1 MDMDINFGDEGDGLL
16 EDEGDLAF
24 GDDNNELLDD
34 GGEDNGFNGIQ
45 VQDMEDEPYNNM
57 GDDEQD
63 ALNAGKNSY
72 LEMSKATSANPAGS
86 GGV

>member
-45 VQDMEDEPYNNM
+45 V
-57 GDDEQD
+57 
-63 ALNAGKNSY
+63 
-72 LEMSKATSANPAGS
+72 
-86 GGV
+86 